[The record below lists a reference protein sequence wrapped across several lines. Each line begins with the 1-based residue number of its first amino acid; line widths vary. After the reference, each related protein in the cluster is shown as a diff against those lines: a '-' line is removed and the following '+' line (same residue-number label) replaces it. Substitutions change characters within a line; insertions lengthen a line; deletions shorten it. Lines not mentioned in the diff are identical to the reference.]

1 MKPTLQRRRRRATA
15 GFTMIE
21 VMVSMLLT
29 AIAASG
35 IIALYV
41 VETRAS
47 GYSRSTTEAT
57 ILAQDQLESL
67 RTSSIT
73 GTASTAGLNEHGLV
87 VPGGR
92 FTRDYTVTPGIDF
105 DEVLV
110 NVSWLDDGIT
120 KTVTLRSRRNL

>member
-1 MKPTLQRRRRRATA
+1 
-15 GFTMIE
+15 MIE

-73 GTASTAGLNEHGLV
+73 GTASTSGLNEHGLAV
-87 VPGGR
+87 AGGR
-92 FTRDYTVTPGIDF
+92 FTRDYTVTPGVDF

-110 NVSWLDDGIT
+110 NVSWDDDGIT
-120 KTVTLRSRRNL
+120 KTVTLRSRRNQ